1 MARKKQPGKDL
12 PPDVLTLSRHPRA
25 RRHIRRLR
33 SIVGLAALALAVGLS
48 LRAGAPPFDSLLRG
62 LVAGVC
68 ASLLTWGC
76 AVVSWRHLILAEI
89 EAARRRALAA
99 RRGAMEGAES

>member
-1 MARKKQPGKDL
+1 MARKKQSGNDL

-25 RRHIRRLR
+25 LRQIRRLR
-33 SIVGLAALALAVGLS
+33 SIVGLGALALAVGLS
-48 LRAGAPPFDSLLRG
+48 LRAGVPPFDALLRG

-68 ASLLTWGC
+68 ASLLTWAC

-99 RRGAMEGAES
+99 RLATTEAADS